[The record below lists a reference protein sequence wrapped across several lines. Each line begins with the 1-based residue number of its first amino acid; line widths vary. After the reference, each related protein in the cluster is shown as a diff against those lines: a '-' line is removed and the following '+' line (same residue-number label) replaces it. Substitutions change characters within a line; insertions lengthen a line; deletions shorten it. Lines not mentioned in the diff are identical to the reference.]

1 MNENTEEY
9 KYELDTWEGGTLVTP
24 AKVDLTTGIVTPAVY
39 SGNTPI
45 TPERLEIMNQGIKK
59 LYEEGAISK
68 DIYIGPEEEAPSEAK
83 IIIDSNKM
91 QTKASEVVNSL
102 EGNETD
108 KAPSVQTINNE
119 FSLIKGQILWTNP
132 DPTQN
137 ISADYEIN
145 LSSAD
150 YDLIEVIYQ
159 YSTSGTQ
166 QNSSRAV
173 KGKPINLQAYSIGS
187 NMTILVRRMDYIND
201 TKYKL
206 TACSLHQVIGNTVTT
221 NNTSGAIPLYIVGY
235 KTGLFSKEVNE

>member
-1 MNENTEEY
+1 MPKVNFKRKSTLEIEDLDIEDGSLIY
-9 KYELDTWEGGTLVTP
+9 DYET
-24 AKVDLTTGIVTPAVY
+24 
-39 SGNTPI
+39 GNTFMDYQNKRIQTGGKP
-45 TPERLEIMNQGIKK
+45 NQ
-59 LYEEGAISK
+59 
-68 DIYIGPEEEAPSEAK
+68 DIYIGPEEDAPSEAK
-83 IIIDSNKM
+83 IIIDSNQMK
-91 QTKASEVVNSL
+91 TPTNIE
-102 EGNETD
+102 
-108 KAPSVQTINNE
+108 QTIDNKL
-119 FSLIKGQILWTNP
+119 SPIRGTILWTNP

>member
-68 DIYIGPEEEAPSEAK
+68 DIYIGPEEDAPSEAK
-83 IIIDSNKM
+83 IIIDSNQMK
-91 QTKASEVVNSL
+91 TPTNIE
-102 EGNETD
+102 
-108 KAPSVQTINNE
+108 QTIDNKL
-119 FSLIKGQILWTNP
+119 SPIRGTILWTNP

-235 KTGLFSKEVNE
+235 KTGLFSEEVNG

>member
-1 MNENTEEY
+1 MPKVNFKRKSTLEIEDLDIEDGSLIY
-9 KYELDTWEGGTLVTP
+9 DYET
-24 AKVDLTTGIVTPAVY
+24 
-39 SGNTPI
+39 GNTFMDYQNKRIQTGGKP
-45 TPERLEIMNQGIKK
+45 NQ
-59 LYEEGAISK
+59 

-132 DPTQN
+132 NPTN
-137 ISADYEIN
+137 EMSAGAKIS

-150 YDLIEVIYQ
+150 YDMLEVIFVDNVA
-159 YSTSGTQ
+159 SAEKGTLSVRMIKGYNWRLSNIVNNVMTYRLITR
-166 QNSSRAV
+166 NSDTEFTVGNGFA
-173 KGKPINLQAYSIGS
+173 GTEIQE
-187 NMTILVRRMDYIND
+187 RR
-201 TKYKL
+201 
-206 TACSLHQVIGNTVTT
+206 CV
-221 NNTSGAIPLYIVGY
+221 PLYVMGY

>member
-68 DIYIGPEEEAPSEAK
+68 DIYIGPEEDAPSEAK
-83 IIIDSNKM
+83 IIIDSNQMK
-91 QTKASEVVNSL
+91 TPTNIE
-102 EGNETD
+102 
-108 KAPSVQTINNE
+108 QTIDNKL
-119 FSLIKGQILWTNP
+119 SPIRGTILWTNP